1 MVRHGGDEAKLSFEA
16 VHFKCLLQDK
26 EQSQKVKVKIPF
38 NAIFLKKGTF
48 KPMTVLDLVLMPD
61 NLCFSQI
68 WLGIREDCKD

>member
-1 MVRHGGDEAKLSFEA
+1 MVRHGGDEAKLPFEA

-26 EQSQKVKVKIPF
+26 EQSQKVSLLMP
-38 NAIFLKKGTF
+38 FLKKVTF

-68 WLGIREDCKD
+68 WLGIRQG